1 MGSPFAEMADGVRI
15 LVRVSPRSAPAR
27 VLGLADRPDGRAE
40 LRIALASPPEGG
52 RANAEL
58 IAFLA
63 RQWRVPKRSLS
74 LLSGAVDRHKTLH
87 LAGESG
93 RLRQH
98 LEAWLAARLAGAS
111 RR

>member
-1 MGSPFAEMADGVRI
+1 MASPFTELADGLRI
-15 LVRVSPRSAPAR
+15 RVRVSPRSAPAR

-40 LRIALASPPEGG
+40 LKIALASPPEGG

-58 IAFLA
+58 IAFLT

-74 LLSGAVDRHKTLH
+74 ILSGAADRHKNLL
-87 LAGESG
+87 LAGEPA
-93 RLRQH
+93 RLHPH
-98 LEAWLAARLAGAS
+98 LEAWLAACLAGAS